1 MVRKTEPIVYVSCV
15 VTRSLH
21 MVVIAQTSAVK
32 LPLVRVVRERF
43 ALSDHKHRIGNVPA
57 DIASPVMFE
66 GHVFHLASSAWLR
79 LCCDRLSRFMNVYG
93 LRMHLQI

>member
-1 MVRKTEPIVYVSCV
+1 
-15 VTRSLH
+15 

-43 ALSDHKHRIGNVPA
+43 ALSYHKHRIGNVPA
-57 DIASPVMFE
+57 DIASPIMFE